1 MNIDFK
7 CLVKIIKK
15 HYKANPMQ
23 DTRLRKV
30 VEARAIGYKVIQ
42 KTHNMSLS
50 KIGRLFKKDHATVIY
65 GLKTFEYLYKTEPF
79 FKFSYNNVLSEYQ
92 ETIGEL
98 GDDFE
103 NLHIENIMLKKKIE
117 EYRCKL
123 VDANELGGALNG
135 LPKHKV
141 DEIKHK
147 LDIMI
152 QVAKKDI
159 QPRNQQAEIIQ
170 ANVIAGV

>member
-7 CLVKIIKK
+7 CLVKIIRK
-15 HYKANPMQ
+15 HCKANPMEE
-23 DTRLRKV
+23 TRLRGV
-30 VEARAIGYKVIQ
+30 VEARAIGYKVMQ
-42 KTHNMSLS
+42 KTHNMSKS
-50 KIGRLFKKDHATVIY
+50 EIGRLFKKDHATVIH
-65 GLKTFEYLYKTEPF
+65 GLKTFKHLYETEPF
-79 FKFSYNNVLSEYQ
+79 FKFNYNMILSEYQ
-92 ETIGEL
+92 ETIGEF
-98 GDDFE
+98 DSEFE
-103 NLHIENIMLKKKIE
+103 SLYVENNMLKKKIE

>member
-50 KIGRLFKKDHATVIY
+50 KIGRLFKKDHATVIH
-65 GLKTFEYLYKTEPF
+65 GLKTFSYLYETEPF
-79 FKFSYNNVLSEYQ
+79 FKFNYNMILAEYQ

-98 GDDFE
+98 EDDFE
-103 NLHIENIMLKKKIE
+103 NLHIENTILKKKIE

-123 VDANELGGALNG
+123 VDANKLGGALNG

-159 QPRNQQAEIIQ
+159 KPRNQQAEIIQ

>member
-15 HYKANPMQ
+15 HYKANPLQ

-79 FKFSYNNVLSEYQ
+79 FKFSYNNILAEYQ

-103 NLHIENIMLKKKIE
+103 NLHIENAMLKKKIE

-123 VDANELGGALNG
+123 VDANKLGGALNG

-141 DEIKHK
+141 DEIKYK

>member
-15 HYKANPMQ
+15 HYKANPME

-30 VEARAIGYKVIQ
+30 VEARAIGYKVMQ
-42 KTHNMSLS
+42 KTHNMSKS
-50 KIGRLFKKDHATVIY
+50 NIARLFKKDHATVIY
-65 GLKTFEYLYKTEPF
+65 GLKSFDYMYKTEPF
-79 FKFSYNNVLSEYQ
+79 FKFSYNTILAEYQ

-98 GDDFE
+98 EGNFE
-103 NLHIENIMLKKKIE
+103 SLHIENIMLKKKIE

-123 VDANELGGALNG
+123 VDANKFGSAFSG
-135 LPKHKV
+135 LPQHKV
-141 DEIKHK
+141 DEVKKK

>member
-7 CLVKIIKK
+7 CLIKIIRK
-15 HYKANPMQ
+15 HCKANPMEE
-23 DTRLRKV
+23 TRLREV
-30 VEARAIGYKVIQ
+30 VEARAIGYKVMQ
-42 KTHNMSLS
+42 KTHNMSKS
-50 KIGRLFKKDHATVIY
+50 EIGRLFKKDHATVIH
-65 GLKTFEYLYKTEPF
+65 GLKTFKHLYETEPF
-79 FKFSYNNVLSEYQ
+79 FKFNYNMILAEYQ
-92 ETIGEL
+92 ETIGEV
-98 GDDFE
+98 DSEFE
-103 NLHIENIMLKKKIE
+103 SLYVENNMLKKKIE

-147 LDIMI
+147 LNIMI

-159 QPRNQQAEIIQ
+159 KPRNQQAEIIQ